1 MNKRVTR
8 ASRMNRNPKIFK
20 SSPTSR
26 SGTLAPALNG
36 FGLIYIWGG
45 RFGEGR
51 VDTFNPPLLARMVV
65 ARKGALPRALQMVGP
80 LAGRSRSPE
89 LLNGASAPNWRR
101 RCRTRIDGTGFSEKE
116 KGTQKG
122 STTQGPTGQEQKSGL
137 TSQRHFCPQL
147 AKRDSGLGSTAPA
160 SWRKK
165 GEPKRVRRPEGRR
178 TIYGRGVVLPARR
191 VRGRTLASRL
201 VLSVVAGE
209 GKALR
214 LLLWG
219 PTLAVVGGARH
230 CSFAP

>member
-1 MNKRVTR
+1 M
-8 ASRMNRNPKIFK
+8 
-20 SSPTSR
+20 
-26 SGTLAPALNG
+26 
-36 FGLIYIWGG
+36 
-45 RFGEGR
+45 
-51 VDTFNPPLLARMVV
+51 DTFNPPLLARMVV

-165 GEPKRVRRPEGRR
+165 GNPKGFDDPRADARYTAEVLCCQPVV
-178 TIYGRGVVLPARR
+178 YGVG
-191 VRGRTLASRL
+191 
-201 VLSVVAGE
+201 LSPVD
-209 GKALR
+209 
-214 LLLWG
+214 
-219 PTLAVVGGARH
+219 
-230 CSFAP
+230 SFCL